1 MLTRTS
7 KSRSSSSIERGEWL
21 KCLTALQVLFGMHEQ
36 RVPSAVIGREFAQH
50 GTADGDEAADGRRRV
65 RPSDSVSTRLSGQRQ
80 TCLPAHLHVEER
92 RICGTVQPM
101 SSMFSGTT
109 NEHRPM
115 AMAEISELA
124 Q

>member
-36 RVPSAVIGREFAQH
+36 RVPAAIIGREFAQH

-65 RPSDSVSTRLSGQRQ
+65 RPSDSACGGAEDLRHCAADVVHVQRHDERAQ
-80 TCLPAHLHVEER
+80 AH
-92 RICGTVQPM
+92 GD
-101 SSMFSGTT
+101 G
-109 NEHRPM
+109 
-115 AMAEISELA
+115 
-124 Q
+124 